1 MEEKLKKYL
10 IGTGS
15 FGNVYKLTYEDQ
27 EYAIKKIKINN
38 PEDHQISLN
47 EI

>member
-10 IGTGS
+10 VGMGS

-27 EYAIKKIKINN
+27 EYAIKKIKINK
-38 PEDHQISLN
+38 PSDHQLSLN